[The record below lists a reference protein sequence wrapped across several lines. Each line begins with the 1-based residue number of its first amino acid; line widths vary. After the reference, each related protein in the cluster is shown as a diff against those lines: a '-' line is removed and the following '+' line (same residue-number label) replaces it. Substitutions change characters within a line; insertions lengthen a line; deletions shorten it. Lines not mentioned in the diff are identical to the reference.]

1 MGTMTQNAERE
12 QWGSKIGF
20 ILAAA
25 GSAVGLGNIWRF
37 PYITGQ
43 NGGAAFVLVYIALV
57 IVIGSS
63 VMLAEM
69 AIGRKAQLNAVGS
82 FQKLAGGLWPVVGWM
97 GIVSGFTILSFYGV
111 VGGWTIKYFFHSFT
125 GLMAEGLAGKA
136 GDVFGAFVSNPTLVV
151 AYQAVFMLTTIWV
164 VYKGVGEGIEKYCKF
179 LMPALFLILFVLIAR
194 SVTLEGAAKGLDFYL
209 RPDFS
214 KITGT
219 SIATALGQAFFSLS
233 LGMGCMIT
241 YGSYVDKQTTLPSSA
256 VQVCVIDTLVAFLA
270 GLVIFPAVFAFGVDA
285 GAGPGLT
292 FVTLPSVFAMMPG
305 GMIWSALFF
314 LLLYIAALTSAIS
327 LLEVV
332 SAYFIDRGWS
342 RPKAAVIMGFL
353 IFALGVPCA
362 TSLSGAPKVYGKD
375 FFDAMDFL
383 SSNVLLPLGG
393 VFISLF
399 VGWFWTNDARKEV
412 TNEGTHGFTLLEV
425 WIWICRVV
433 APAAILYIFY
443 TGLKW

>member
-1 MGTMTQNAERE
+1 
-12 QWGSKIGF
+12 
-20 ILAAA
+20 
-25 GSAVGLGNIWRF
+25 
-37 PYITGQ
+37 
-43 NGGAAFVLVYIALV
+43 
-57 IVIGSS
+57 
-63 VMLAEM
+63 
-69 AIGRKAQLNAVGS
+69 
-82 FQKLAGGLWPVVGWM
+82 
-97 GIVSGFTILSFYGV
+97 
-111 VGGWTIKYFFHSFT
+111 
-125 GLMAEGLAGKA
+125 
-136 GDVFGAFVSNPTLVV
+136 
-151 AYQAVFMLTTIWV
+151 
-164 VYKGVGEGIEKYCKF
+164 VGEGIEKYCKF

-412 TNEGTHGFTLLEV
+412 TNEGAHGFTLLEV

>member
-1 MGTMTQNAERE
+1 MGIMAQNAERE

-43 NGGAAFVLVYIALV
+43 YGGAAFVVVYMALV
-57 IVIGSS
+57 IIIGSS

-82 FQKLAGGLWPVVGWM
+82 FQKLAGGLWPIVGWM

-111 VGGWTIKYFFHSFT
+111 IGGWTIKYFFHSFT
-125 GLMAEGLAGKA
+125 GLMTESAAGKA
-136 GDVFGAFVSNPTLVV
+136 GDVFGAFVSNPMMVI
-151 AYQAVFMLTTIWV
+151 AYQAVFMITTIWV
-164 VYKGVGEGIEKYCKF
+164 VYKGVGDGIEKYCKF

-209 RPDFS
+209 KPDFS

-219 SIATALGQAFFSLS
+219 TIAAALGQAFFSLS
-233 LGMGCMIT
+233 LGMGCIIT

-256 VQVCVIDTLVAFLA
+256 VQVCVIDTMVAFLA

-305 GMIWSALFF
+305 AMIWSALFF
-314 LLLYIAALTSAIS
+314 LLLFIAALTSAIS
-327 LLEVV
+327 LLEVCA
-332 SAYFIDRGWS
+332 AYFIDQGWS

-375 FFDAMDFL
+375 FLDAMDFL

-399 VGWFWTNDARKEV
+399 VGWFWTADARKEV
-412 TNEGTHGFTLLEV
+412 TNEGTHSFGLMEI

>member
-1 MGTMTQNAERE
+1 MAQNAERE

-43 NGGAAFVLVYIALV
+43 YGGAAFVVVYMALV
-57 IVIGSS
+57 IIIGSS

-82 FQKLAGGLWPVVGWM
+82 FQKLAGGLWPIVGWM

-111 VGGWTIKYFFHSFT
+111 IGGWTIKYFFHSFT
-125 GLMAEGLAGKA
+125 GLMAESAAGKA
-136 GDVFGAFVSNPTLVV
+136 GDVFGAFVSNPTMVI
-151 AYQAVFMLTTIWV
+151 AYQAVFMITTVWV

-209 RPDFS
+209 KPDFS

-219 SIATALGQAFFSLS
+219 TIAAALGQAFFSLS

-256 VQVCVIDTLVAFLA
+256 VQICVIDTMVAFLA

-305 GMIWSALFF
+305 AMIWSALFF

-342 RPKAAVIMGFL
+342 RPKAAIIMGFL

-375 FFDAMDFL
+375 FLDAMDFL

-399 VGWFWTNDARKEV
+399 VGWFWTADARKEV
-412 TNEGTHGFTLLEV
+412 TNEGTHSFGLMEI

>member
-1 MGTMTQNAERE
+1 MAQNAERE

-43 NGGAAFVLVYIALV
+43 YGGAAFVVVYMALV
-57 IVIGSS
+57 IIIGSS

-82 FQKLAGGLWPVVGWM
+82 FQKLAGGLWPIVGWM

-111 VGGWTIKYFFHSFT
+111 IGGWTIKYFFHSFT
-125 GLMAEGLAGKA
+125 GLMAESAAGKA
-136 GDVFGAFVSNPTLVV
+136 GDVFGAFVSNPMMVI
-151 AYQAVFMLTTIWV
+151 AYQAVFMITTIWV
-164 VYKGVGEGIEKYCKF
+164 VYKGVGDGIEKYCKF

-209 RPDFS
+209 KPDFS

-219 SIATALGQAFFSLS
+219 TIAAALGQAFFSLS
-233 LGMGCMIT
+233 LGMGCIIT

-256 VQVCVIDTLVAFLA
+256 VQVCVIDTMVAFLA

-305 GMIWSALFF
+305 AMIWSALFF

-342 RPKAAVIMGFL
+342 RPKAAIIMGFL

-375 FFDAMDFL
+375 FLDAMDFL

-399 VGWFWTNDARKEV
+399 VGWFWTADARKEV
-412 TNEGTHGFTLLEV
+412 TNEGTHSFGLMEI